1 MRETGIKKKELIYK
15 MYASG
20 MSMCEIARV
29 LHINKSS
36 LSRRFKRDKRLT
48 ELKQKREE
56 TKIVGAGDVIK
67 KNKDRIREMLSEK
80 VTLEEIAKMLN
91 ITKSALKFWLYKK
104 RILYSKDER
113 M

>member
-1 MRETGIKKKELIYK
+1 

-36 LSRRFKRDKRLT
+36 LSRGFKRDKRLN

-80 VTLEEIAKMLN
+80 VTLEEIANMLN